1 MPMDASSSASNDSVT
16 APIGQ
21 AVDSGITSDSPATQ
35 RATLL
40 DLFSSAES
48 SIRFALWTLALI
60 ALGFTL
66 YLAASLLLP
75 IMVAGMLALLLTPP
89 VNLLNRWG
97 LPQPASAGIVLLAVL
112 AALAALTMNL
122 AGPVQQWIETAP
134 EQLRRLEMRAAGL
147 MRPVEAVREA
157 TEKVSEMAGEKDA
170 ARKPQ
175 AVVVER
181 SDPGSLLDVTVDTLV
196 TVLSTIML
204 IYFLLSCGEV
214 LMRKIIMATPEREDK
229 IRMIGILRTI
239 QREVGRYFA
248 TITVVNISL
257 GIATG
262 LAMWALGMPTPAV
275 WGLAVALLNFLP
287 YLGALTSFVTL
298 LAVGILTFDTPGA
311 MVAPAAVF
319 ILLNFI
325 EDQLILPFVLGRSL
339 ALNPVVIFLWVL
351 ICAWLWGIGGLL
363 LAVPLLVA
371 VRICAE
377 RLPRLK
383 PLAIVLSR

>member
-1 MPMDASSSASNDSVT
+1 MDASSSASNNSVT

-21 AVDSGITSDSPATQ
+21 AADSGISPDTPATP
-35 RATLL
+35 RETLL

-48 SIRFALWTLALI
+48 SIRYALWTLALI
-60 ALGFTL
+60 ALGFTF

-134 EQLRRLEMRAAGL
+134 EQLRRLETRAAAI

-157 TEKVSEMAGEKDA
+157 TEKVSEMAGDKDP

-181 SDPGSLLDVTVDTLV
+181 SGPGSLLDVTVDTLV

-204 IYFLLSCGEV
+204 IYFLLACGEV
-214 LMRKIIMATPEREDK
+214 LMRKLVMATPEREDK

-248 TITVVNISL
+248 TITVVNICL

-287 YLGALTSFVTL
+287 YLGALTSFVML

-377 RLPRLK
+377 RVPKLK